1 MGHYR
6 RQSERCGAS
15 RIKQLRKLHRDLPN
29 RQLGGAMAVSNE
41 ALRKIK
47 AEILND
53 PQNIGYAGKTDQQ
66 VADLL
71 NAPQVVDV
79 VQQQIKPAPINRVL
93 SGVANEPNICDAAD
107 VAAARSS

>member
-15 RIKQLRKLHRDLPN
+15 RIKQLRKLQRDLPN

-71 NAPQVVDV
+71 NAPQIVSLN
-79 VQQQIKPAPINRVL
+79 QQITMPCPLNRVL
-93 SGVANEPNICDAAD
+93 SGVAGQPNLCD
-107 VAAARSS
+107 